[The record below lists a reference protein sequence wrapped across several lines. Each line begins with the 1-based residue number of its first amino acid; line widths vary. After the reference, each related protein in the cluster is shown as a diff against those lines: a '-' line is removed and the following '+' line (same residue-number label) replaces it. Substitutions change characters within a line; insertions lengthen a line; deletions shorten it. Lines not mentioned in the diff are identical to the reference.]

1 MGSRLLYMLP
11 ALAAALVALI
21 LALVGLSRDP
31 TPAMVVKDEGAD
43 TASSTQEAPSYR
55 YWVVTQSLNVGD
67 TLDEESLAVV
77 SSPAPIAN
85 VLTADETVVGKE
97 LRQFARPGEL
107 LSRNHLEPG
116 GTLPGALPTGFRAVG
131 VAVDDVVMAGGL
143 LQPGDLV
150 DVVVAFR
157 KVERDNPAALV
168 LLRNIQVLAVKGAM
182 AAASSEQ
189 DREAQ
194 RRNNTV
200 VLAVPR
206 DKVPPLLLA
215 AEEGSM
221 RLAVVASDDK
231 DTNKEAVASASD
243 GKGKPVYYKDLF
255 PVTRA
260 PAPKAKS
267 PGQRVEV
274 YEGSDSRSTYVR

>member
-1 MGSRLLYMLP
+1 MACPGGRLD
-11 ALAAALVALI
+11 
-21 LALVGLSRDP
+21 SD
-31 TPAMVVKDEGAD
+31 
-43 TASSTQEAPSYR
+43 Q
-55 YWVVTQSLNVGD
+55 
-67 TLDEESLAVV
+67 
-77 SSPAPIAN
+77 
-85 VLTADETVVGKE
+85 
-97 LRQFARPGEL
+97 
-107 LSRNHLEPG
+107 LEPG
-116 GTLPGALPTGFRAVG
+116 GGLRGGLPTGFRAVG
-131 VAVDDVVMAGGL
+131 GAVDDVVMAGGL

-157 KVERDNPAALV
+157 KAERDNPAALV

-215 AEEGSM
+215 AAEGSM
-221 RLAVVASDDK
+221 RLAVVARDDK

-243 GKGKPVYYKDLF
+243 GKGKPGYYKGLF

-260 PAPKAKS
+260 PAPNHKS
-267 PGQRVEV
+267 PGQRVQVE
-274 YEGSDSRSTYVR
+274 

>member
-1 MGSRLLYMLP
+1 
-11 ALAAALVALI
+11 
-21 LALVGLSRDP
+21 
-31 TPAMVVKDEGAD
+31 
-43 TASSTQEAPSYR
+43 
-55 YWVVTQSLNVGD
+55 
-67 TLDEESLAVV
+67 DEESLAVV

-85 VLTADETVVGKE
+85 VLTADEKVVGKE

-131 VAVDDVVMAGGL
+131 VAVDNVVMAGGL

-168 LLRNIQVLAVKGAM
+168 LLRSVQVLAVKGAM
-182 AAASSEQ
+182 AAASSDQ
-189 DREAQ
+189 DREEQ

-200 VLAVPR
+200 VLAVPK

-215 AEEGSM
+215 AEEGAL

-231 DTNKEAVASASD
+231 GDESSVASAR
-243 GKGKPVYYKDLF
+243 GKKDKPFYYKDLF
-255 PVTRA
+255 PATRA
-260 PAPKAKS
+260 PAPQAK

>member
-11 ALAAALVALI
+11 ALVVALVALI
-21 LALVGLSRDP
+21 LAFAGLSRDP
-31 TPAMVVKDEGAD
+31 APALNVEQQSEGDA
-43 TASSTQEAPSYR
+43 QPQAPAYR
-55 YWVVTQSLNVGD
+55 YWVVTESLNVGD
-67 TLDEESLAVV
+67 TLEEDSLAVV

-85 VLTADETVVGKE
+85 VLNADEKVVGKP
-97 LRQFARPGEL
+97 LLQYARPGEL

-116 GTLPGALPTGFRAVG
+116 GTLPGNVPAGFRAVA

-157 KVERDNPAALV
+157 KGMERDNPGAMI
-168 LLRNIQVLAVKGAM
+168 LLNHVQVLAVKGAM
-182 AAASSEQ
+182 GVADSDAA
-189 DREAQ
+189 REAQ

-200 VLAVPR
+200 VLAVPG
-206 DKVPPLLLA
+206 DKVPSLLLA
-215 AEEGSM
+215 AEEGVL
-221 RLAVVASDDK
+221 RLAVVASEDK
-231 DTNKEAVASASD
+231 AVADLS
-243 GKGKPVYYKDLF
+243 KTGKPVYFRDLF
-255 PVTRA
+255 PA
-260 PAPKAKS
+260 GKKPAPKAA

>member
-11 ALAAALVALI
+11 ALAVALVALI

-31 TPAMVVKDEGAD
+31 TPALVVKDEGAD
-43 TASSTQEAPSYR
+43 TTSSTQEAPSYR

-157 KVERDNPAALV
+157 KAERDNPAALV

-231 DTNKEAVASASD
+231 DTNKEAVASD

>member
-11 ALAAALVALI
+11 ALVVALVALI
-21 LALVGLSRDP
+21 LAFAGLSRDP
-31 TPAMVVKDEGAD
+31 APALNVEQQSEGDA
-43 TASSTQEAPSYR
+43 QPQAPAYR
-55 YWVVTQSLNVGD
+55 YWVVTESLNVGD
-67 TLDEESLAVV
+67 TLEEDSLAVV

-85 VLTADETVVGKE
+85 VLNADEKVVGKP
-97 LRQFARPGEL
+97 LLQYARPGEL

-116 GTLPGALPTGFRAVG
+116 GTLPGNVPAGFRAVA

-157 KVERDNPAALV
+157 KGMERDNPAAMI
-168 LLRNIQVLAVKGAM
+168 LLNHVQVLAVKGAM
-182 AAASSEQ
+182 GVADSDAA
-189 DREAQ
+189 REAQ

-200 VLAVPR
+200 VLAVPG
-206 DKVPPLLLA
+206 DKVPSLLLA
-215 AEEGSM
+215 AEEGVL
-221 RLAVVASDDK
+221 RLAVVASEDK
-231 DTNKEAVASASD
+231 AVADLS
-243 GKGKPVYYKDLF
+243 KTGKPVYFRDLF
-255 PVTRA
+255 PEGKK
-260 PAPKAKS
+260 PAPKAA